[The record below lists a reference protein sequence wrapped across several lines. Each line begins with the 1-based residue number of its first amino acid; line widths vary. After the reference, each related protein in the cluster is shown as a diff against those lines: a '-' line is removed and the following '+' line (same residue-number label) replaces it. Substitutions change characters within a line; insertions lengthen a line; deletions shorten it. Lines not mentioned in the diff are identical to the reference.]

1 MYSELIKIPDVTIT
15 SSLKNNLE
23 IGGATTSKA
32 EALRKMGELLGIKQ
46 EEMMAIG
53 DSPNDIEML
62 KAAGMSVAVG
72 NAEEEVKEQASYIS
86 ADNDNDGVAEAI
98 EKFVLKK

>member
-1 MYSELIKIPDVTIT
+1 M
-15 SSLKNNLE
+15 
-23 IGGATTSKA
+23 
-32 EALRKMGELLGIKQ
+32 GIKQ

-53 DSPNDIEML
+53 QSNDIEML

-86 ADNDNDGVAEAI
+86 ADNDNDGEAEAI
-98 EKFVLKK
+98 EKSKNKERERSGN